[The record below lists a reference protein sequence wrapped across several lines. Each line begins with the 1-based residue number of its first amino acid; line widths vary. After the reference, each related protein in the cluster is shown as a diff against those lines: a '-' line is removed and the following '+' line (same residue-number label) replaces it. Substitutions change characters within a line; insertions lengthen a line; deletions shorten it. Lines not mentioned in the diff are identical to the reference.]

1 MDLVA
6 RPTTPKYTFR
16 AFLLDFNIKYTFWQ
30 KKLRKSGKYQH
41 ALISIIL

>member
-6 RPTTPKYTFR
+6 RPTTPKYTFW

>member
-6 RPTTPKYTFR
+6 RPTTPEYTFL
-16 AFLLDFNIKYTFWQ
+16 AFPLDFNIKYTFWQ

-41 ALISIIL
+41 SVL